1 MKKIAVIG
9 GGFSGLGIAYY
20 MRNRK
25 DCEVTIFEHSDRVGG
40 LASGIRADGWDWPVD
55 RVIHHWFTTDHW
67 ALDIAKEIGMGNKLI
82 IKDTKSSCYYNGKI
96 AELDS
101 PISLLKFPFIS
112 LFNRL
117 RLAFGMAW
125 LRLDKNFLKYEK
137 ETSFSY
143 IKRTMGNEVFRVL
156 WEPLFYGKFG
166 KHAPSVNAA
175 WFWARVHPRTK
186 SLAYVEGGF
195 QTYAERI
202 VEVIK
207 ENGAKVVLNAEIK
220 KVSNKGE
227 KFQIIVG
234 KNKQEFDIVVLAV
247 PLPVAL
253 QLYDFPVD
261 YKEKYQPLRSIGAQY
276 FVLELD
282 KPFLADNSYWLN
294 INDKSF
300 PFMMVAEHTNFVDK
314 KHYGNKHIIWV
325 GKYLDYDH
333 DLWQKDEKELL
344 EIIIPYLSKINHRFN
359 KSWIKRSFFTR
370 LKNAQPIMPLNYSVK
385 IPRIETPI
393 ENLYIANMNHVY
405 PWDRGT
411 NNALGLG
418 ERVAKIIKNK
428 LLA

>member
-20 MRNRK
+20 TRNRK

-40 LASGIRADGWDWPVD
+40 LASGIRADGWNWPVD

-195 QTYAERI
+195 QTYAERL

-207 ENGAKVVLNAEIK
+207 EKGTKVVLNAEIK
-220 KVSNKGE
+220 KVVKKGE

-234 KNKQEFDIVVLAV
+234 KKKHEFDIVVLAV

-253 QLYDFPVD
+253 QLYDFPIE
-261 YKEKYQPLRSIGAQY
+261 YKEKYKPLRSIGAQY

-294 INDKSF
+294 VNDKSF

-314 KHYGNKHIIWV
+314 KNYGNKHIIWV

-344 EIIIPYLSKINHRFN
+344 EIIIPYLSKINPRFN

-370 LKNAQPIMPLNYSVK
+370 FKNAQPIMPLNYSVK

-411 NNALGLG
+411 KNALGLG
-418 ERVAKIIKNK
+418 ARVAKIIKNK
-428 LLA
+428 LRG